1 MLATQQIMQPD
12 NPKPE
17 NHMLRNV
24 IIGIVVVVFL
34 AFLTNAYGITTIIA
48 DALAKPEI
56 KIDNNSNTNTN
67 TNTNNNT
74 NNNTNTN
81 TNTNTNNNT
90 NTNTN
95 TEVIPAVVDGDTKT
109 NVVISSNDTPAPPV
123 IPTNPISSP
132 LVGSFNADD
141 NFAVLIN
148 GFDVYNTTGIK
159 SSQQQM
165 INIPN
170 VKLGDQVTFAITNL
184 SGLGGFI
191 GSFTWNGKRYDIN
204 SALFPGMT
212 DVYDIYDPESI
223 WGPTNYP
230 NTNAKWIWSTSNCK
244 FCTIYFTWVAK

>member
-1 MLATQQIMQPD
+1 MSATQQYMPLSVQSDI
-12 NPKPE
+12 PKPE
-17 NHMLRNV
+17 NHKLRN
-24 IIGIVVVVFL
+24 ILIGIVVVIFL
-34 AFLTNAYGITTIIA
+34 AFLTNAYGITTIIS
-48 DALAKPEI
+48 DLIAKSEA
-56 KIDNNSNTNTN
+56 KNDNSTNNS

-74 NNNTNTN
+74 TDNSTNNS
-81 TNTNTNNNT
+81 TNNNT
-90 NTNTN
+90 TNN
-95 TEVIPAVVDGDTKT
+95 NEIVPAVVNGDNKT
-109 NVVISSNDTPAPPV
+109 NVVISSDNTPAPLP
-123 IPTNPISSP
+123 IPTNPVSSP

-141 NFAVLIN
+141 NFAILIN
-148 GFDVYNTTGIK
+148 GFDVYNKTTIK
-159 SSQQQM
+159 YDQQQM

-204 SALFPGMT
+204 SALFPEMT

-223 WGPTNYP
+223 WGTTNYP